1 MICCCCCYC
10 DFRDWSKSCSLFNY
24 SNTISLFS
32 SRLYLTR
39 IGRSNKKIY
48 LPVTLTLNKE
58 GGCLS
63 GPNLKLKS
71 QLAVS
76 FMSHFTVQLVWIHF
90 LKLNPTQL
98 FCREHSYHQ
107 GCLCPLRDLE
117 SGERGAQLIFAS
129 ISTTPRNTIF
139 VVKIKKAFLLLLDVG
154 CKKALSKGVK

>member
-1 MICCCCCYC
+1 MICCCCCCYC

-107 GCLCPLRDLE
+107 GCLCLQRDLE

-129 ISTTPRNTIF
+129 TSRNIF
-139 VVKIKKAFLLLLDVG
+139 FCQRKKNIFIKLGLWMRE
-154 CKKALSKGVK
+154 SIERRR

>member
-71 QLAVS
+71 QLAFS
-76 FMSHFTVQLVWIHF
+76 FMSHLTVRLDSF
-90 LKLNPTQL
+90 LKTKPHSIVLQGTQL
-98 FCREHSYHQ
+98 PSGLSLSPERLGVWGKGSSINFCLY
-107 GCLCPLRDLE
+107 
-117 SGERGAQLIFAS
+117 
-129 ISTTPRNTIF
+129 
-139 VVKIKKAFLLLLDVG
+139 IKKHFFCQRRKNIFIKLRLWM
-154 CKKALSKGVK
+154 

>member
-76 FMSHFTVQLVWIHF
+76 FMSHFTGQLVWIHF
-90 LKLNPTQL
+90 LKLNPAQL

-129 ISTTPRNTIF
+129 ISTTPRNSIF
-139 VVKIKKAFLLLLDVG
+139 VVKVKKNIFVTLRRWMRE
-154 CKKALSKGVK
+154 SIERRR

>member
-90 LKLNPTQL
+90 LKLNPAQL

-129 ISTTPRNTIF
+129 ISTTPRNSIF
-139 VVKIKKAFLLLLDVG
+139 VVKVKKNIFVTLRRWMQE
-154 CKKALSKGVK
+154 SIEQRR

>member
-90 LKLNPTQL
+90 LKLNPAQL

-129 ISTTPRNTIF
+129 ISTTPRNSIF
-139 VVKIKKAFLLLLDVG
+139 VVKVKKNIFVTLRRWMRE
-154 CKKALSKGVK
+154 SIERRR

>member
-90 LKLNPTQL
+90 LKVNPTQL

-107 GCLCPLRDLE
+107 GRLCLLRDLE

-129 ISTTPRNTIF
+129 TSRNIF
-139 VVKIKKAFLLLLDVG
+139 FVKEEKTFLSSWDFR
-154 CKKALSKGVK
+154 CEKALSEGVE

>member
-1 MICCCCCYC
+1 M
-10 DFRDWSKSCSLFNY
+10 
-24 SNTISLFS
+24 
-32 SRLYLTR
+32 
-39 IGRSNKKIY
+39 
-48 LPVTLTLNKE
+48 TLTLNKE

-90 LKLNPTQL
+90 FKLNPTQL

-129 ISTTPRNTIF
+129 TSRNIF
-139 VVKIKKAFLLLLDVG
+139 FVKEEKTFLSSWDFG
-154 CKKALSKGVK
+154 CEKALSEGVE